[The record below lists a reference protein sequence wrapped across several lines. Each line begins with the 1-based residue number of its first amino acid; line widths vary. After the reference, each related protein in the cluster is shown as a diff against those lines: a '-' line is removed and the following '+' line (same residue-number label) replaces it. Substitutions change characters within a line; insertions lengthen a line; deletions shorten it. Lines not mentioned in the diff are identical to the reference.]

1 MTGIR
6 ADEMLHSE
14 DSNTYYNDKEKCLVD
29 YATSLDTYL
38 DPWLEDSFP
47 GGARS
52 QLFPFIAS
60 LITECVDSSPSK
72 RPSMLQLVESL
83 ELLSVSCEQNFKIS
97 LQE

>member
-6 ADEMLHSE
+6 ANEMLHFS
-14 DSNTYYNDKEKCLVD
+14 DSITYYNDKEKRLVH

-72 RPSMLQLVESL
+72 RPSMSQVVESL
-83 ELLSVSCEQNFKIS
+83 ELIAVSCEQNFKIS
-97 LQE
+97 SYE